1 VIDIYNKKNMKF
13 GTLKSKIEEK
23 LLKAYKKDEFK
34 KEMKNFKSFILENKN
49 LSKLFFLYDDLSSNK
64 GLDNSIVDDYINSSI
79 VVYENT
85 LNKIKPYEVNNLKS
99 WLSDIECDNRYTN
112 IDDLFSNDI
121 LKLENKV
128 KSKKII
134 AENLKK
140 TSSNKKEE
148 INLPI
153 SVMVNLANKT
163 INNHIESLNESDKK
177 MFLEFFSKDSDTMEK
192 DYIVVKE
199 SVLNKLEILKK
210 DSDSDVQ
217 IKINET
223 IEKINSEKFDKLN
236 YYRIVSL
243 NDSI

>member
-1 VIDIYNKKNMKF
+1 MKF

-140 TSSNKKEE
+140 TSSNKKDE

>member
-1 VIDIYNKKNMKF
+1 MKF

-99 WLSDIECDNRYTN
+99 WLSDIECDNRYTD